1 MPGLP
6 TKPFGTLLRELR
18 QRVGL
23 SQDELDAYLAAY
35 LKRYDEHP
43 ILKYDCIHNL
53 ETGEL
58 KPFHAVAFF
67 NQLSAVPGVSQSDIT
82 LLREAAQY
90 ELAWWWHGARNWLK
104 IIGSEHIPGIVPEIV
119 QEYRKLPYWKLVRIS
134 ERDFLAFIK
143 DIPTPV
149 KEETPENLTESLQ
162 CIDRIPLLD
171 PEKGADSTH
180 YTLKTENPLPIHY
193 PHSSVP
199 DHAPQL
205 VKEGKWEQAP
215 KKGVVFEAR
224 HAKLLFEALENP
236 DHAHRQA
243 AERAVRR
250 FAREVEKPQGI
261 SISSAAQEFNVP
273 LNFLWRW
280 AKERHVIPVIWEGGG
295 IGSAT
300 YLDRD
305 KTQEVAEIYHEA
317 KRQRK
322 QPKKLLEEKYPES
335 FRASPQ

>member
-1 MPGLP
+1 MLRKP

-23 SQDELDAYLAAY
+23 SQEELAAY
-35 LKRYDEHP
+35 LN
-43 ILKYDCIHNL
+43 LKHAIIDFTHANIDSI
-53 ETGEL
+53 ETGEIAPL
-58 KPFHAVAFF
+58 HYVGFYK
-67 NQLSAVPGVSQSDIT
+67 QLLAVPGVSESDIT
-82 LLREAAQY
+82 LLREAAKY
-90 ELAWWWHGARNWLK
+90 ELTWWDQDSTRRVKERIADLEQAH
-104 IIGSEHIPGIVPEIV
+104 VPEIV
-119 QEYRKLPYWKLVRIS
+119 QEYRKLSYWRVSPLIVIS
-134 ERDFLAFIK
+134 YKIEDLSK
-143 DIPTPV
+143 PV
-149 KEETPENLTESLQ
+149 QEETSENLTESLQ
-162 CIDRIPLLD
+162 NDDTIPLLD
-171 PEKGADSTH
+171 PEKGADSAQ
-180 YTLKTENPLPIHY
+180 YPLKTENPIPIHY
-193 PHSSVP
+193 PHRSVP

-224 HAKLLFEALENP
+224 HANLLFEALENP
-236 DHAHRQA
+236 DHEHRQA
-243 AERAVRR
+243 AERAVHR

-261 SISSAAQEFNVP
+261 SINSAAQEFNVP

-280 AKERHVIPVIWEGGG
+280 AKERHVIPIVWEGRG

-300 YLDRD
+300 YLDWE

-335 FRASPQ
+335 SKDSPK